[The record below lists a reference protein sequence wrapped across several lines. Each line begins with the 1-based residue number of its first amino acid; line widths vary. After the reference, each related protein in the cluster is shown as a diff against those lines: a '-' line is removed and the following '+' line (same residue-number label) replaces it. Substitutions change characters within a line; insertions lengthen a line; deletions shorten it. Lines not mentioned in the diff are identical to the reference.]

1 MAWFFF
7 IVLVAIVGLQVA
19 TGRAGVRGGRSIER
33 ARNPRGFLLLIAF
46 EVAML
51 ALLAAGLVTGLAR

>member
-7 IVLVAIVGLQVA
+7 VVLVAIVALQLG
-19 TGRAGVRGGRSIER
+19 TGRAGVRGGRSVER

-46 EVAML
+46 EIAML
-51 ALLAAGLVTGLAR
+51 VLLGAGLITGLAR

>member
-7 IVLVAIVGLQVA
+7 TVLIAIVALQLA

-51 ALLAAGLVTGLAR
+51 ALLAGGLVTGLAR

>member
-7 IVLVAIVGLQVA
+7 IVLVGIVALQLA
-19 TGRAGVRGGRSIER
+19 TGRAGVRGGRSVER
-33 ARNPRGFLLLIAF
+33 DRNPKGFFLLIAF

-51 ALLAAGLVTGLAR
+51 VLLGAGLITGLAR

>member
-7 IVLVAIVGLQVA
+7 IVLAAIVVLQLA
-19 TGRAGVRGGRSIER
+19 TGRAGVRDGRLVER
-33 ARNPRGFLLLIAF
+33 ARNPRGFFLLIAF

-51 ALLAAGLVTGLAR
+51 ALLGAGLITGLAR